1 MCIDFLVQLSRSK
14 APVTFVTSDEIN
26 TLMVLRAAGLVA
38 AFTLRTRE
46 NDQVREWG
54 RFLALTPEGRAALAL
69 RQGRREA

>member
-1 MCIDFLVQLSRSK
+1 MCFDFLAQLSRSK
-14 APVTFVTSDEIN
+14 APVTFATTDEIN
-26 TLMVLRAAGLVA
+26 RLMVLRAAGLVA

-69 RQGRREA
+69 RLEKREA